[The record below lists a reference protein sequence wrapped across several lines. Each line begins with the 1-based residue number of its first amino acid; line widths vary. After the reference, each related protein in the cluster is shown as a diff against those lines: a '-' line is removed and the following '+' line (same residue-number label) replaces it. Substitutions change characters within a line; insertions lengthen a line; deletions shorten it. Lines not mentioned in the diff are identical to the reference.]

1 MERSLKEAASELEA
15 RLKSD
20 RDRRF
25 PLMGLRGAANA
36 LMLREAALRMARP
49 IVAVTS
55 LTSEAEALAHELAF
69 FLGESID
76 ADVPSRRVH
85 LLRGWDLKPF
95 AAISPPSDVQASQ
108 LAALYAMRRLTAPI
122 VITSAEAL
130 MMRTIPR
137 QDFDASVIRIAGA
150 ESLDLEILI
159 DTLSTMGFQR
169 VPQCEE
175 PGDFSV
181 RGGIVDVFSPLYQ
194 HPIRF
199 ELEDDIVTSIRHF
212 EAASQRSLGEI
223 SEATIIRTRYVAPA
237 ALKSKAVLDE
247 VALRAAEIGMIRKE
261 AAELAETLETGLLFP
276 GAELLMPYVYRHP
289 LDSIFAYIPDHAV
302 AWLMDPGRIV
312 AEAYR
317 RTELINAEASA
328 AQARPIFFPQPAS
341 LYLTAEE
348 MERELSRMTAVE
360 VGSLVTAVAPR
371 EGWAPPIEVAS
382 APALKL
388 SAMQMT
394 GQRHAISFEP
404 LAVELKAVQHSQSH
418 AVMVVE
424 GANQAARLR
433 RHLEAY
439 ELDVNLDCKS
449 FPELLERQDFRPA
462 IIDGE
467 ISAGVVLE
475 ADGLYVYSEEEIF
488 GEPRAHRKT
497 KPRAKGA
504 ALLNLEEL
512 RPGDHVVHLDHGI
525 AQYRGLKH
533 MKVADM
539 EGDFLNLEYAA
550 NDTMYVPVERI
561 NLVQRYIGGAD
572 NQQPKLDKLGSGAW
586 EKVKRRTKAQVLA
599 MASELLD
606 IYAAREVMEGHPF
619 PHPGRDYE
627 DFAER
632 FEFEETPDQQA
643 AIDDVLRDMCRA
655 KPMDRLI
662 CGDAGFGKTEVAM
675 RAAFL
680 AVMDGRQVGILV
692 PTTILA
698 EQHWNN
704 FRNRFK
710 DLPVRIEMVSRFR
723 SPKENK
729 AVIDDVARGK
739 IDIVVGT
746 HRLLSKDVQF
756 PKLGLLIIDE
766 EHRFGVADKEKMK
779 KMRKLVDVL
788 TLTATPIPRTLHMA
802 MLGIRDLSVIQTP
815 PPDRQAIRT
824 FVAHFEDGL
833 VREVILRELN
843 RGGQVFFV
851 HNRIENI
858 ANIAGHLRALIPE
871 ARIGI
876 GHGQMNEHQ
885 LENVMR
891 DFIENRI
898 NLLVCTA
905 IIESGLDIPN
915 ANTMVINR
923 ADHFGLAQLYQL
935 RGRVGR
941 SRQKAY
947 AYLLIPG
954 EHIITRDAKRRI
966 EALRELVDTE
976 SGGGFKLAMAD
987 LEHRGAGNLLGR
999 EQHGEIAAVGFEL
1012 YTEMM
1017 EQAIAELR
1025 GEPMRP
1031 DFEPEL
1037 RLGIPA
1043 YIPDHYVPDENE
1055 RLILYRRLARAESE
1069 QDLDDL
1075 RDEMRDRA
1083 GPIPTLVE
1091 NLILAMNIRRQMRTM
1106 LILSAIT
1113 KANQLEIRFHPDAP
1127 VEVPKLTK
1135 LVEANRK
1142 RMRLTPSFQIIVQ
1155 IEPVGEREYDQT
1167 FAQVDAVLQAIRTCE
1182 NLESWPERTA
1192 GQLAN

>member
-1 MERSLKEAASELEA
+1 
-15 RLKSD
+15 
-20 RDRRF
+20 
-25 PLMGLRGAANA
+25 MGLRGAANA
-36 LMLREAALRMARP
+36 LMLREAALRVARP
-49 IVAVTS
+49 IMAVTS
-55 LTSEAEALAHELAF
+55 LASEAEALAHEVAF

-76 ADVPSRRVH
+76 HDVPSRRVH
-85 LLRGWDLKPF
+85 LLRGWELKPF
-95 AAISPPSDVQASQ
+95 AYISPPADVQASQ
-108 LAALYAMRRLTAPI
+108 LAALYAMRRLAAPVI
-122 VITSAEAL
+122 ITSAEAL

-137 QDFDASVIRIAGA
+137 AEFDASIIRIASA
-150 ESLDLEILI
+150 ESLDLELLI
-159 DTLSTMGFQR
+159 DTLSTMGYQR

-181 RGGIVDVFSPLYQ
+181 RGGIVDVFSPLYRE
-194 HPIRF
+194 PVRI
-199 ELEDDIVTSIRHF
+199 ELEDDIVTSLRHF
-212 EAASQRSLGEI
+212 EAASQRSLGEM
-223 SEATIIRTRYVAPA
+223 SEATIIRTRYVAPS
-237 ALKSKAVLDE
+237 ALKGKRLGDT
-247 VALRAAEIGMIRKE
+247 VAIRAAEIGMIRKE

-276 GAELLMPYVYRHP
+276 GAELLMPYVYREA
-289 LDSIFAYIPDHAV
+289 LDDVFCYLPEGTV
-302 AWLMDPGRIV
+302 AWLMDPGRVI

-317 RTELINAEASA
+317 RADLINAEAAA
-328 AQARPIFFPQPAS
+328 AQAKPTFYPPPGE

-348 MERELSRMTAVE
+348 IERHLSQMTAVE
-360 VGSLVTAVAPR
+360 IGTLVTAMAPR

-382 APALKL
+382 APAMKL
-388 SAMQMT
+388 GSVQLT

-404 LAVELKAVQHSQSH
+404 LAKELKEVQRAQCR

-424 GANQAARLR
+424 GQNQAARLR

-439 ELDVNLDCKS
+439 DLEINSDCKT
-449 FPELLERQDFRPA
+449 FPQLLERADFYPA
-462 IIDGE
+462 IIEGE

-475 ADGLYVYSEEEIF
+475 SDGIYIYSEEEIF
-488 GEPRAHRKT
+488 GEPRAHRRT
-497 KPRAKGA
+497 RPRVKGA

-512 RPGDHVVHLDHGI
+512 RPGDLVVHLDHGI
-525 AQYRGLKH
+525 GQYRGLKH
-533 MKVADM
+533 LKVSDA
-539 EGDFLNLEYAA
+539 EGDFLNLEYSG

-561 NLVQRYIGGAD
+561 NLVQRYVGGTD
-572 NQQPKLDKLGSGAW
+572 NVQPKLDKLGSGQW

-606 IYAAREVMEGHPF
+606 VYAAREVMEGHPF

-627 DFAER
+627 EFAER

-643 AIDDVLRDMCRA
+643 AIDEVIRDMARA

-675 RAAFL
+675 RAAFI
-680 AVMDGRQVGILV
+680 AVMDGRQVAILV

-698 EQHWNN
+698 EQHWNS
-704 FRNRFK
+704 FCTRFK
-710 DLPVRIEMVSRFR
+710 DYPVRIEMVSRFR
-723 SPKENK
+723 SPKQNK
-729 AVIDDVARGK
+729 AVVDDVARGK
-739 IDIVVGT
+739 VDIVIGT

-756 PKLGLLIIDE
+756 AKLGLLIIDE

-779 KMRKLVDVL
+779 KLRKLVDVL

-802 MLGIRDLSVIQTP
+802 MLGIRDLSVIQTA
-815 PPDRQAIRT
+815 PPDRQMIRT

-843 RGGQVFFV
+843 RAGQVFFV
-851 HNRIENI
+851 HNRVENI

-966 EALRELVDTE
+966 EALQELVDTE

-1017 EQAIAELR
+1017 EQAIHELR

-1055 RLILYRRLARAESE
+1055 RLILYRRLARGESD
-1069 QDLDDL
+1069 QDFADL
-1075 RDEMRDRA
+1075 RDEMRDRC
-1083 GPIPTLVE
+1083 GPVPTLVE
-1091 NLILAMNIRRQMRTM
+1091 NLIAAMNVRRQMRAM
-1106 LILSAIT
+1106 MILSAIT
-1113 KANQLEIRFHPDAP
+1113 KGNQLEIRFHADAP
-1127 VEVPKLTK
+1127 VDAAKLAR
-1135 LVEANRK
+1135 LADANKK
-1142 RMRLTPSFQIIVQ
+1142 RMRLTPSFQVIVQ
-1155 IEPVGEREYDQT
+1155 IETVGELEYDKT
-1167 FAQVDAVLQAIRTCE
+1167 FAQVDAVLQAIRACE
-1182 NLESWPERTA
+1182 NLESWPERSA
-1192 GQLAN
+1192 GPVAN

>member
-1 MERSLKEAASELEA
+1 
-15 RLKSD
+15 
-20 RDRRF
+20 
-25 PLMGLRGAANA
+25 MGLKGAANA
-36 LMLREAALRMARP
+36 LMLREAVLRLNRP
-49 IVAVTS
+49 IMAVAS
-55 LTSEAEALAHELAF
+55 LASEAEALAHEVAF

-76 ADVPSRRVH
+76 RDVPARRVH
-85 LLRGWDLKPF
+85 LLRGWELKPF
-95 AAISPPSDVQASQ
+95 AYISPPPDVQASQ
-108 LAALYAMRRLTAPI
+108 LAALYAMRRQSAP
-122 VITSAEAL
+122 VVVTSVEAL

-137 QDFDASVIRIAGA
+137 REFDASIVRIAAA
-150 ESLDLEILI
+150 ESLDLELLI
-159 DTLSTMGFQR
+159 DTLSVMGYQR

-175 PGDFSV
+175 AGDFSV
-181 RGGIVDVFSPLYQ
+181 RGGIIDVFSPLY
-194 HPIRF
+194 HAPVRI

-212 EAASQRSLGEI
+212 EGASQRSLGEI
-223 SEATIIRTRYVAPA
+223 SEATIIRTRYVAPS
-237 ALKSKAVLDE
+237 ALKSKELGDV

-276 GAELLMPYVYRHP
+276 GAELLMPYVYAQP
-289 LDSIFAYIPDHAV
+289 LDPVFSYLPEATV
-302 AWLMDPGRIV
+302 AWLMDPGRVI
-312 AEAYR
+312 AEAHR
-317 RTELINAEASA
+317 RAGLINAEASG
-328 AQARPIFFPQPAS
+328 AQAKPAFYPQPGA

-348 MERELSRMTAVE
+348 IESHLSRMTAVE
-360 VGSLVTAVAPR
+360 IGALVTAMSPR

-388 SAMQMT
+388 GSVELT

-404 LAVELKAVQHSQSH
+404 LAAELKEVQRSQGR
-418 AVMVVE
+418 AVMVVD
-424 GANQAARLR
+424 GPNQAARLR

-439 ELDVNLDCKS
+439 RLEVNSDCRS
-449 FPELLERQDFRPA
+449 FPELLERPDFYPA
-462 IIDGE
+462 IIEGE
-467 ISAGVVLE
+467 VSSGVVLE
-475 ADGLYVYSEEEIF
+475 SDGLYIYSEEDIF
-488 GEPRAHRKT
+488 GEPRARRRVR
-497 KPRAKGA
+497 PRLKGG

-525 AQYRGLKH
+525 GQYRGLKH
-533 MKVADM
+533 MKVSDT
-539 EGDFLNLEYAA
+539 EGDFLNLEYSG

-561 NLVQRYIGGAD
+561 NLVQRYVGGSD
-572 NQQPKLDKLGSGAW
+572 NAQPKLDKLGSGAW
-586 EKVKRRTKAQVLA
+586 EKVKRRTKAQVLV

-632 FEFEETPDQQA
+632 FEFDETPDQQA
-643 AIDDVLRDMCRA
+643 AIDEVIRDMARPR
-655 KPMDRLI
+655 PMDRLI

-675 RAAFL
+675 RAAFI
-680 AVMDGRQVGILV
+680 AVMDGRQVAILV

-698 EQHWNN
+698 EQHWNS
-704 FRNRFK
+704 FQNRFK
-710 DLPVRIEMVSRFR
+710 DYPVRIEMVSRFR

-729 AVIDDVARGK
+729 AIIEDVVRGK
-739 IDIVVGT
+739 VDIVIGT

-756 PKLGLLIIDE
+756 AKLGLLIIDE

-779 KMRKLVDVL
+779 KLRKLVDVL

-802 MLGIRDLSVIQTP
+802 MLGIRDLSVIQTA
-815 PPDRQAIRT
+815 PPDRQMIRT

-851 HNRIENI
+851 HNRVENI
-858 ANIAGHLRALIPE
+858 GYIAGHLRSLIPE

-876 GHGQMNEHQ
+876 GHGQMNERQ

-966 EALRELVDTE
+966 EALQELVDTDA
-976 SGGGFKLAMAD
+976 GGGFKLAMSD

-999 EQHGEIAAVGFEL
+999 EQHGEITAVGFEL

-1017 EQAIAELR
+1017 EQAIHELR
-1025 GEPMRP
+1025 GEPQRP

-1043 YIPDHYVPDENE
+1043 YIPEHYVPDENE
-1055 RLILYRRLARAESE
+1055 RLILYRRLARAESD
-1069 QDLDDL
+1069 QDLADL
-1075 RDEMRDRA
+1075 RDEMRDRC
-1083 GPIPTLVE
+1083 GPVPTLVE
-1091 NLILAMNIRRQMRTM
+1091 NLIAAMNVRRQMRAM
-1106 LILSAIT
+1106 MILSAIT
-1113 KANQLEIRFHPDAP
+1113 KGNQLEIRFHAEAPLDAGKLAKLA
-1127 VEVPKLTK
+1127 EV
-1135 LVEANRK
+1135 NRK
-1142 RMRLTPSFQIIVQ
+1142 RMRLTPSFQVIVQ
-1155 IEPVGEREYDQT
+1155 MEPVEDREYEKI
-1167 FAQVDAVLQAIRTCE
+1167 FAQVDAVLQAIQACE
-1182 NLESWPERTA
+1182 NLESWPGRPA
-1192 GQLAN
+1192 SMVAN

>member
-1 MERSLKEAASELEA
+1 LERSLKEAAGELDA
-15 RLKSD
+15 RLKTGG
-20 RDRRF
+20 DRRF
-25 PLMGLRGAANA
+25 PLMGLKGAANP
-36 LMLREAALRMARP
+36 LMLRETALRIQRP
-49 IVAVTS
+49 LMVVTS
-55 LTSEAEALAHELAF
+55 LASEAETLAHEVSL
-69 FLGESID
+69 FLGESLD
-76 ADVPSRRVH
+76 ADAPNRRVH
-85 LLRGWDLKPF
+85 LLRAWELKPF
-95 AAISPPSDVQASQ
+95 AYISPPADVQASQ
-108 LAALYAMRRLTAPI
+108 LATLHAIRRMAAPVI
-122 VITSAEAL
+122 VTSVEAL
-130 MMRTIPR
+130 MTRTIPR
-137 QDFDASVIRIAGA
+137 ADFESSIVRIAAA
-150 ESLDLEILI
+150 ETLDLEMLI
-159 DTLSTMGFQR
+159 DTLSEIGYQR

-181 RGGIVDVFSPLYQ
+181 RGGIVDVFSPLY
-194 HPIRF
+194 HEPIRI

-223 SEATIIRTRYVAPA
+223 PEATIIRTRYVALS
-237 ALKSKAVLDE
+237 ALKRKLLADT

-276 GAELLMPYVYRHP
+276 GAELLMPYVYAHP
-289 LDSIFAYIPDHAV
+289 LDSIFSYLPENTV
-302 AWLMDPGRIV
+302 AWLMDPGRLV
-312 AEAYR
+312 AEANR
-317 RTELINAEASA
+317 RADLINAEASA
-328 AQARPIFFPQPAS
+328 AQAKPTFYPQPGS
-341 LYLTAEE
+341 MYLTAEE
-348 MERELSRMTAVE
+348 LERHLSQMTAVE
-360 VGSLVTAVAPR
+360 IGSLVTAIAPR
-371 EGWAPPIEVAS
+371 EGWAPPIEIAS
-382 APALKL
+382 QPALKL
-388 SAMQMT
+388 SSVELT

-404 LAVELKAVQHSQSH
+404 LAAELKEVQRAQSH
-418 AVMVVE
+418 AVMIVE
-424 GANQAARLR
+424 GPNQAARLR

-439 ELDVNLDCKS
+439 DLEINSDAKT
-449 FPELLERQDFRPA
+449 FPEILEREDFRPA
-462 IIDGE
+462 IIEGE

-475 ADGLYVYSEEEIF
+475 SDGLYIYSEEEIF
-488 GEPRAHRKT
+488 GEPRAHRRT
-497 KPRAKGA
+497 RPRAKGS

-512 RPGDHVVHLDHGI
+512 RPGDLVVHLDHGI
-525 AQYRGLKH
+525 GQYRGLKH
-533 MKVADM
+533 LKVSET
-539 EGDFLNLEYAA
+539 EGDFLNLEYSG

-561 NLVQRYIGGAD
+561 NLVQRYVGGAD
-572 NQQPKLDKLGSGAW
+572 NAQPKLDKLGSGAW
-586 EKVKRRTKAQVLA
+586 EKVKRRTKAAVLA

-606 IYAAREVMEGHPF
+606 IYAAREVMEGHAF

-643 AIDDVLRDMCRA
+643 AIDEVIRDMARV

-675 RAAFL
+675 RAAFIS
-680 AVMDGRQVGILV
+680 VMDGRQVAILV

-698 EQHWNN
+698 EQHWNS
-704 FRNRFK
+704 FSTRFK
-710 DLPVRIEMVSRFR
+710 DYPVRVEMVSRFR

-739 IDIVVGT
+739 VDIVIGT

-756 PKLGLLIIDE
+756 AKLGLLIIDE

-779 KMRKLVDVL
+779 KLRKVVDVL

-802 MLGIRDLSVIQTP
+802 MLGIRDLSVIQTA
-815 PPDRQAIRT
+815 PPDRQMIRT

-851 HNRIENI
+851 HNRVENI
-858 ANIAGHLRALIPE
+858 TNVTSHLRSLIPE

-954 EHIITRDAKRRI
+954 EHIITREAKRRI
-966 EALRELVDTE
+966 EALQELVDTE

-999 EQHGEIAAVGFEL
+999 EQHGEITAVGFEL

-1017 EQAIAELR
+1017 EQAIHELR
-1025 GEPMRP
+1025 GEPQRP

-1037 RLGIPA
+1037 RLGVPA

-1055 RLILYRRLARAESE
+1055 RLILYRRLARAESD
-1069 QDLDDL
+1069 QDLADL
-1075 RDEMRDRA
+1075 RDEMRDRC
-1083 GPIPTLVE
+1083 GPVPTLVE
-1091 NLILAMNIRRQMRTM
+1091 NLIAAMNIRRQMRAM
-1106 LILSAIT
+1106 LIVSAIT

-1127 VEVPKLTK
+1127 VDPAKLAR
-1135 LVEANRK
+1135 LVDANRK
-1142 RMRLTPSFQIIVQ
+1142 RMRLTPSFQVVVQ
-1155 IEPVGEREYDQT
+1155 MEPSPEREYEKT
-1167 FAQVDAVLQAIRTCE
+1167 FAQVDAVLEAIQACE
-1182 NLESWPERTA
+1182 NLETLPSRAASP
-1192 GQLAN
+1192 LAN